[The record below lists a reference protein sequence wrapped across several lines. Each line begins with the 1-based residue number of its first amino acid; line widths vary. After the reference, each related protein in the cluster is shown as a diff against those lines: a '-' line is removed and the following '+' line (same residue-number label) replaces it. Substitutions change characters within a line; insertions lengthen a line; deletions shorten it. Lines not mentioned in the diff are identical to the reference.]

1 MRKLPTFLLLI
12 PLLLL
17 TGLYF
22 YLSFVNG
29 GVCLKTPVCTEDIQ
43 TLCSPKGGK
52 IWQGPSSC
60 SCGFDAIILK
70 RRGWTKCEI
79 PEGYQGKVQTRETSI
94 DLSLILALKTLS
106 LFIVP
111 FLALSLGIGAIVVLW
126 MRKE

>member
-1 MRKLPTFLLLI
+1 MRKLPSLLLLI

-22 YLSFVNG
+22 YLSYANG
-29 GVCLKTPVCTEDIQ
+29 GVCLNPPACTADIQ
-43 TLCSPKGGK
+43 TLCSPKGDA

-60 SCGFDAIILK
+60 SCGLDTATLK
-70 RRGWTKCEI
+70 RRGWTECEI

-94 DLSLILALKTLS
+94 GLPSASALKTLS

-126 MRKE
+126 TRKE